1 MKQMLIAM
9 TMIGLTCGLTARADD
24 ADSLV
29 WCGLDYSKVK
39 MIGTMDFR
47 EPDQIFP
54 AMLDAWNNLY
64 MQEMIPLMEKER
76 VAPTIKS
83 DVKAVTERNAK
94 ASANQ
99 VQHEDGTS
107 DEMVK
112 PSHITDADVAKIVA
126 SYDLK
131 ESSGTGLV
139 FIMDRLV
146 KAQQMEC
153 YYIVFFDIGSR
164 KVLHSERI
172 VAKAGGIGFRNFW
185 FRPVKDGVAR
195 LPKIYNLAK
204 GK

>member
-1 MKQMLIAM
+1 MKQMLVAV

-83 DVKAVTERNAK
+83 DVKAVTEFFENAK
-94 ASANQ
+94 Q
-99 VQHEDGTS
+99 RRDLWTGQGTS
-107 DEMVK
+107 
-112 PSHITDADVAKIVA
+112 PSTGCWLWAR
-126 SYDLK
+126 
-131 ESSGTGLV
+131 EPSSAAAAV
-139 FIMDRLV
+139 
-146 KAQQMEC
+146 
-153 YYIVFFDIGSR
+153 
-164 KVLHSERI
+164 
-172 VAKAGGIGFRNFW
+172 
-185 FRPVKDGVAR
+185 
-195 LPKIYNLAK
+195 
-204 GK
+204 